1 MHCGWIY
8 IGIRLS
14 TKKLK
19 TILFRPD
26 ISFMLCFAY
35 SFSCFHLQS
44 YRIRFRLSRLFDR
57 IKVMRYAVS
66 ILFALC
72 EPFFSH
78 TQMKSRA
85 KKRNEF
91 KSKRPNADEI
101 RACDKYLM
109 VECDEK
115 SNKNCRHFSPEM
127 FGSFGWIDEIECLI
141 LDLIS
146 QFQFQFQFQFEF
158 NINKMC
164 IAKY

>member
-1 MHCGWIY
+1 MAHSFIV
-8 IGIRLS
+8 IKDLDS
-14 TKKLK
+14 AFNKKK
-19 TILFRPD
+19 QTILFRPD

-44 YRIRFRLSRLFDR
+44 YRIRFRLSRIVDR

-66 ILFALC
+66 MLFALC

-85 KKRNEF
+85 KEKNEF

-115 SNKNCRHFSPEM
+115 SNKNCRHFIHHSVRKCSVHSDGLM
-127 FGSFGWIDEIECLI
+127 KL
-141 LDLIS
+141 
-146 QFQFQFQFQFEF
+146 
-158 NINKMC
+158 N
-164 IAKY
+164 A